1 MDIKVLGDGC
11 YDCLQLELLVGQV
24 LVELGLSIPVQWVD
38 DRKEMDRYLLGE
50 PPGLVINDRLVVER
64 RLPTKEELRHW
75 IIDGLSWERKE

>member
-24 LVELGLSIPVQWVD
+24 LAELGLSMPVQRVD
-38 DRKEMDRYLLGE
+38 DRKEMDRYLLGG

-75 IIDGLSWERKE
+75 IIDGLSWERK

>member
-24 LVELGLSIPVQWVD
+24 LAELGLSMPVQRVD
-38 DRKEMDRYLLGE
+38 DRKEMDRYLLGG

>member
-11 YDCLQLELLVGQV
+11 YDCQQLELLVGQV

-75 IIDGLSWERKE
+75 IIYGLSWERKE